1 MKKIFT
7 LPLKFEFEQIKITVF
22 PTVIVDNNEVILVD
36 CGYPY
41 FRDKIEEAMNK
52 EGLSIKDITK
62 IIITHSDHDHM
73 GSLKLLLDENP
84 NIEVMA
90 SKEQAKY
97 ITGKEKSLRLIEA
110 EKAQL
115 F

>member
-1 MKKIFT
+1 
-7 LPLKFEFEQIKITVF
+7 
-22 PTVIVDNNEVILVD
+22 
-36 CGYPY
+36 
-41 FRDKIEEAMNK
+41 MNK